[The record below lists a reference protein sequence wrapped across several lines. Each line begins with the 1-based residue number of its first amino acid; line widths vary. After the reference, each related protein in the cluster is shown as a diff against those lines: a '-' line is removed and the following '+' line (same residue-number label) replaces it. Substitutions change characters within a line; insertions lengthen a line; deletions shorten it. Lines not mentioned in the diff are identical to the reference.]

1 MRIVLKSFLSGG
13 PHEGSPG
20 DIRDVEPDQA
30 EHLIAVGAAVAAP
43 EPEEAPVTNPASGS
57 SDDAGVN
64 PAQAPDT
71 VDVEPVAEFVEP
83 PSAPT
88 KQAKPK

>member
-30 EHLIAVGAAVAAP
+30 EHLIAVSAAVAAP
-43 EPEEAPVTNPASGS
+43 EPQSESDQALAS
-57 SDDAGVN
+57 
-64 PAQAPDT
+64 T
-71 VDVEPVAEFVEP
+71 EPT
-83 PSAPT
+83 PT
-88 KQAKPK
+88 KRRKAEEIV